1 MSTFFA
7 IARHFVQ
14 VRIRRSTKLWH
25 CSPSYFGQLCL
36 LVHPIDKTAGGGGKE
51 MQIHLALPQ
60 SEGKHN
66 EKPLTFLTVP

>member
-1 MSTFFA
+1 MFCLFPSCNKMSTFFA

-36 LVHPIDKTAGGGGKE
+36 LVHPIDKTAGGGQRNADTSCFATEWRK
-51 MQIHLALPQ
+51 
-60 SEGKHN
+60 
-66 EKPLTFLTVP
+66 T